1 MNDSQHRARIDPR
14 EQRRQATERRRFRA
28 FTAPEA
34 WGGAGLSDAEVERLI
49 EILEAQYTA

>member
-49 EILEAQYTA
+49 ETLEAQHTE